1 MGVADMAVTTSVSL
15 EEAYFRRSGYPPP
28 RCQCPEVGV
37 PCPQCQDAGHQP
49 RLRDLP
55 TISEVS
61 AHVRHATPR
70 SARWAILPSRAVIAG
85 VIAELEAELVT
96 LQSTPKTSS
105 YEDLLRLTRMT
116 RVRRQLRHRRAS
128 LQKAEMAEWQ

>member
-37 PCPQCQDAGHQP
+37 PCPQCQQSGHQK
-49 RLRDLP
+49 RVRDLP
-55 TISEVS
+55 MISAVS
-61 AHVRHATPR
+61 VRRDGATSRP
-70 SARWAILPSRAVIAG
+70 ARWAFLPSRAVIVD
-85 VIAELEAELVT
+85 VIAELEAELAT
-96 LQSTPKTSS
+96 LQAAPRTSLC
-105 YEDLLRLTRMT
+105 EERARLARIT

-128 LQKAEMAEWQ
+128 LKKAEIAEGQ